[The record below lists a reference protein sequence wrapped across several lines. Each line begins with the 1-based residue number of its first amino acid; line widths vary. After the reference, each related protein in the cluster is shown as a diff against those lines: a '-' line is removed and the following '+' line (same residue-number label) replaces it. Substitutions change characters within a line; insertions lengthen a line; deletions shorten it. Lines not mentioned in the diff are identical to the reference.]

1 MSKIHQ
7 RYMKEAFISHVGDV
21 EDVEDGRKTTIQY
34 MKDAHSGFFS

>member
-21 EDVEDGRKTTIQY
+21 EDGRKTTIQY